1 MCCLYGILDYKQKL
15 TNHQLNHLLR
25 KLSIACEKRGTDA
38 TGISYNR
45 NGHMEIHKKPLP
57 AHSFHHNIPCGVNA
71 VMGHTRMTTQ
81 GSEKINRNNHPFR
94 GHCKEMNFS
103 LAHNGVLY
111 NEMKLR
117 REFRLPNTT
126 IETDS
131 YVAVQMIE
139 RTGAFDLQAIQ
150 QMAEQMEGS
159 FCFTL
164 LDGQDNLYLV
174 KGNNPLVIYHFEKLG
189 FYIYAST
196 EAILQQGLKDAG
208 FIHLTHTE
216 VKISQGDILILQADG
231 QVVRESFATTKLDC
245 YDSFWFGSCRPY
257 GYTLF
262 SSPVQ
267 NKRRKNVLYGTY
279 LESLIDYAANVGIS
293 EDEILYLYENG
304 FEEEEIE
311 ALLYSPE
318 ILHEYVAEIFDF
330 GFA

>member
-1 MCCLYGILDYKQKL
+1 
-15 TNHQLNHLLR
+15 
-25 KLSIACEKRGTDA
+25 
-38 TGISYNR
+38 
-45 NGHMEIHKKPLP
+45 
-57 AHSFHHNIPCGVNA
+57 
-71 VMGHTRMTTQ
+71 
-81 GSEKINRNNHPFR
+81 
-94 GHCKEMNFS
+94 
-103 LAHNGVLY
+103 
-111 NEMKLR
+111 
-117 REFRLPNTT
+117 
-126 IETDS
+126 
-131 YVAVQMIE
+131 MIE

-196 EAILQQGLKDAG
+196 EAILQQGLRDAG
-208 FIHLTHTE
+208 FIHLPHTE
-216 VKISQGDILILQADG
+216 VKISQGDILILQPDG
-231 QVVRESFATTKLDC
+231 QLVRESFATTKLDC

-257 GYTLF
+257 GYSLF

-318 ILHEYVAEIFDF
+318 ILHEYVEAIFDF